1 MGKYKMTYEL
11 GTKQAIH
18 YTRCYMLAH
27 LTRND
32 KHKDCALAYN
42 VLEYGVV
49 AELSTN

>member
-1 MGKYKMTYEL
+1 MGRYTMTYEL
-11 GTKQAIH
+11 GTNQAIH

-42 VLEYGVV
+42 VMRVRLV
-49 AELSTN
+49 A

>member
-1 MGKYKMTYEL
+1 MGRH
-11 GTKQAIH
+11 KQTFKLSTNLAMF

-42 VLEYGVV
+42 VFVYD
-49 AELSTN
+49 